1 MDAKIDYL
9 SFTIMTD
16 VRGAG
21 DELQMWL
28 RAVNV
33 VWQRVPAFAEWAEQ
47 AQNWEAGGARGHY
60 AFSQFNR
67 QFFTAVRFGGKANH
81 ILFELPGTTCQA
93 LRDVGLLDQVLREAA
108 DRLTRLDLA
117 VDIPGGCSPREF
129 VAAGYNARF
138 KSYTEI
144 VSAEGETEYVGSMKS
159 ERYARVYRYNEPHP
173 RAGTLRVEH
182 VFRSDY
188 AKAAGQMI
196 VSDGLL
202 AAADASGNTWGW
214 QAADWQP
221 AGLTDGKVRA
231 HRADRHE
238 PGRVR
243 WLHKVCI
250 PALVK
255 AEREGLIDLDVV
267 IENLLSLRKAQQ
279 PPGLHLVS

>member
-9 SFTIMTD
+9 SFTLMED
-16 VRGAG
+16 VRPEKGRG
-21 DELQMWL
+21 DIRD
-28 RAVNV
+28 RAVGALLT
-33 VWQRVPAFAEWAEQ
+33 RFPAFGEWAGY
-47 AQNWEAGGARGHY
+47 QNGWQPAGARGHY
-60 AFSQFNR
+60 SEGLFNPVV
-67 QFFTAVRFGGKANH
+67 FAAVRYGGKANH
-81 ILFELPGTTCQA
+81 ILVELPGTACQS
-93 LRDVGLLDQVLREAA
+93 LRDAGLLDQVLSETA

-117 VDIPGGCSPREF
+117 VDIEGGCSPRVF
-129 VAAGYNARF
+129 VSAGYNARF
-138 KSYTEI
+138 KSYAEI

-202 AAADASGNTWGW
+202 AAAEACGNTWGW

-221 AGLTDGKVRA
+221 VGLTDGKVRA
-231 HRADRHE
+231 RRADRHE

-255 AEREGLIDLDVV
+255 ADSEGLIDLDEVV
-267 IENLLSLRKAQQ
+267 ANLLSLRKARNVMIM
-279 PPGLHLVS
+279 GDVG